1 MRRDSIIIDKTF
13 DDFLIGDVY
22 VLRRSFSKADFSAF
36 SKISGDRNPLHHDEN
51 YAKHTGF
58 NKVIVPMHL
67 IAAPLSSVAGMVFPG
82 HRSLYLSH
90 EVKSHLPVF
99 FDEEVTYSSKIIEK
113 NRSENILV
121 IRTIVYR
128 DAEVLLSATQKVQIR
143 NEDIDVKILKK
154 TKVAGRLLSN
164 EKPYTLVTGA
174 AGEIAQSTT
183 MRLAKNGTNLILVVR
198 KIDKNSAELV
208 SRVKEYGSDVQIIE
222 MDLSTEKMKFL
233 FAEFLKKHSG
243 FIETVIF
250 AASPNIGACINE
262 QMSVNYSSL
271 KYITECCLPYWLERQ
286 YGQILYLSSSA
297 MHYHP
302 LGFDDYVTA
311 KAAGTNYL
319 DGIRKRF
326 LQWGIKVQCLAAGKV
341 DTKFSVSLNSQI
353 KTQMILKQ
361 VAETIVDI
369 VYDKDSTDF
378 YYWLEKSGLKI
389 GSYDF
394 TSKGVSSGKS
404 TAIKPEF
411 SENTV
416 SLNMADRLKSFMLDF
431 FNIEQGVNWDNV
443 GIGLTP
449 GWDSLRHIEFILAIE
464 KSFSIKFSTQEID
477 LTTTYHDLLDLLKG
491 K

>member
-1 MRRDSIIIDKTF
+1 MRRGSIIIDKTF
-13 DDFLIGDVY
+13 DDFQIGDVY
-22 VLRRSFSKADFSAF
+22 VLKRSFSEADFSAF
-36 SKISGDRNPLHHDEN
+36 SKISGDTNPLHHNEN
-51 YAKHTGF
+51 YAKNTEF
-58 NKVIVPMHL
+58 NKIIVPMHL

-99 FDEEVTYSSKIIEK
+99 FDEEVTYASKIIEK
-113 NRSENILV
+113 NRPENILI

-128 DAEVLLSATQKVQIR
+128 DAKVLMSAIQKVQIR
-143 NEDIDVKILKK
+143 NEDIDVKILKE
-154 TKVAGRLLSN
+154 TKVAGQLLSN
-164 EKPYTLVTGA
+164 EKSYTLVTGA
-174 AGEIAQSTT
+174 AGEIAQSTI
-183 MRLAKNGTNLILVVR
+183 MRLAKNGTNLILIVR
-198 KIDKNSAELV
+198 RIDKNFAELV
-208 SRVKEYGSDVQIIE
+208 SRVKEYGSDVEIIE
-222 MDLSTEKMKFL
+222 MDLSSEKMKPL
-233 FAEFLKKHSG
+233 FAEFLKKFRG

-271 KYITECCLPYWLERQ
+271 KYITEFCLPQWLERQ

-326 LQWGIKVQCLAAGKV
+326 LQWGIKVQCLAVGKV
-341 DTKFSVSLNSQI
+341 DTNFSSSLNSQI
-353 KTQMILKQ
+353 KMQMIPEQ

-369 VYDKDSTDF
+369 LYDKGSSDF

-389 GSYDF
+389 GSYEF
-394 TSKGVSSGKS
+394 ISKAVSSVKS

-411 SENTV
+411 SGNTD
-416 SLNMADRLKSFMLDF
+416 SFNMADKLKSFMLDF
-431 FNIEQGVNWDNV
+431 FNLEQGVSWENV
-443 GIGLTP
+443 GIDLIP

-464 KSFSIKFSTQEID
+464 KSFSVKLSTQEID
-477 LTTTYHDLLDLLKG
+477 KTMTFHDLLDLLEG